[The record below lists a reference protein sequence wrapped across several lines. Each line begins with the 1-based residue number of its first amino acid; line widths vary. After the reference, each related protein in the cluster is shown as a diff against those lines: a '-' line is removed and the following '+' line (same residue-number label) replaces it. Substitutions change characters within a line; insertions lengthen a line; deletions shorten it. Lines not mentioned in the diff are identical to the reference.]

1 MLKAFHE
8 DYQKRSSGGWIKGGS
23 HDSVLSTEDF
33 ADTYIGRRATEFIE
47 TIPDDFPWHMF
58 VSFVGP
64 HDPFDPPTEYADKYR
79 NAEMPPAIV
88 DGMEGKPGWVKRHL
102 VDISPEEVTLTRQ
115 QYCAATELIDAQIGE
130 MLRALEQRGMLDNT
144 YIIYSSDH
152 GEMLGDH
159 GLYTKSVAYEASLR
173 VPLLVAGPDIPK
185 NQISDSLVEL
195 IDLIP
200 TICEL
205 AGVPVLPRIDAKSI
219 APVLHGE
226 TETHHTETVSALR
239 NFRCIRTA
247 THKLI
252 ENYNDVTELY
262 DLENDP
268 SELHNIAE
276 SEREITRTLSGR
288 LGRRFQSELV
298 F

>member
-1 MLKAFHE
+1 
-8 DYQKRSSGGWIKGGS
+8 
-23 HDSVLSTEDF
+23 
-33 ADTYIGRRATEFIE
+33 
-47 TIPDDFPWHMF
+47 
-58 VSFVGP
+58 
-64 HDPFDPPTEYADKYR
+64 
-79 NAEMPPAIV
+79 MPAAIV
-88 DGMEGKPGWVKRHL
+88 DDMDGKPEWVKRRV
-102 VDISPEEVTLTRQ
+102 VDITPEEIAVTRQ
-115 QYCAATELIDAQIGE
+115 QYCAATELIDDQIGE

-173 VPLLVAGPDIPK
+173 VPLIVAGPGIPK
-185 NQISDSLVEL
+185 NQISDGLVEL
-195 IDLIP
+195 IDLNP
-200 TICEL
+200 TICDF

-226 TETHHTETVSALR
+226 TETHRTETVSALR

-268 SELHNIAE
+268 AELHNIAQ
-276 SEREITRTLSGR
+276 SERKIVWNTQRTLG
-288 LGRRFQSELV
+288 
-298 F
+298 

>member
-1 MLKAFHE
+1 
-8 DYQKRSSGGWIKGGS
+8 
-23 HDSVLSTEDF
+23 
-33 ADTYIGRRATEFIE
+33 
-47 TIPDDFPWHMF
+47 
-58 VSFVGP
+58 
-64 HDPFDPPTEYADKYR
+64 
-79 NAEMPPAIV
+79 MPPAIV
-88 DGMEGKPGWVKRHL
+88 DNMDGKPEWVKRRV
-102 VDISPEEVTLTRQ
+102 VDVSPEEITITRQ
-115 QYCAATELIDAQIGE
+115 QYCAATELIDDQIGE

-173 VPLLVAGPDIPK
+173 VPLLVAGPGIPR
-185 NQISDSLVEL
+185 NQISESLVEL
-195 IDLIP
+195 IDLNP
-200 TICEL
+200 TICDL
-205 AGVPVLPRIDAKSI
+205 ADVPVLPRMDARSI
-219 APVLHGE
+219 APVLRGE
-226 TETHHTETVSALR
+226 TETHRSETVSALR

-268 SELHNIAE
+268 AELHNIAA
-276 SEREITRTLSGR
+276 SDRKTAGTLKRR
-288 LGRRFQSELV
+288 LGRRFRSELV